1 MNKEELHKA
10 KKSVE
15 TLGNAADVVA
25 KTIINIAG
33 NDISNRL
40 GASSITLSS
49 IRGLVL
55 ARIQR
60 KITPRAV

>member
-1 MNKEELHKA
+1 MNVQEREKA
-10 KKSVE
+10 LVSVK

-33 NDISNRL
+33 NDISNKL
-40 GASSITLSS
+40 GASTVTLNSV
-49 IRGLVL
+49 RGLVL

-60 KITPRAV
+60 KMTPGVA